1 MVRKHCRRE
10 NTSLWLH
17 FESIALW
24 KPIDQ
29 LKVFFNLMCMGSHDI
44 SMFIFSFHSSINS
57 QWNYS
62 HMDGGLSLN
71 MCLELWW
78 QAGRDYNAS
87 NIEFCFRSFVAVG
100 VTSVQLKHGGAQ
112 QQVCCQNHPM
122 NTGAEGEHGKKN
134 ILRWFIFTETFR
146 WESYKCPCGVFV
158 LWGGRDERS
167 YYKHLVQKPCFK
179 ASNLGFWQQPCWF
192 FCGRQWQKMH
202 ECMDG
207 WNLTLQKWSADLYK
221 LFPQIISL
229 KAQTRL
235 RNLVQWLISA
245 NWEKQQPVSA
255 SICQLKQTCS

>member
-1 MVRKHCRRE
+1 
-10 NTSLWLH
+10 
-17 FESIALW
+17 
-24 KPIDQ
+24 
-29 LKVFFNLMCMGSHDI
+29 MCMGSHDI

-71 MCLELWW
+71 MCLEFWW

-87 NIEFCFRSFVAVG
+87 NIEFHFRSFVAVG

-112 QQVCCQNHPM
+112 QQACCQNHPM
-122 NTGAEGEHGKKN
+122 NTRTEGEHGKNTFEDDSYLLKHYAEKVIN
-134 ILRWFIFTETFR
+134 VPVGFLFCEWVFTVYR
-146 WESYKCPCGVFV
+146 
-158 LWGGRDERS
+158 RDGCS
-167 YYKHLVQKPCFK
+167 HNKHLVQKPCFK
-179 ASNLGFWQQPCWF
+179 GSNLGFWQQPCWF

-221 LFPQIISL
+221 LFSLIISL

-255 SICQLKQTCS
+255 SICQVKQTCS

>member
-1 MVRKHCRRE
+1 
-10 NTSLWLH
+10 
-17 FESIALW
+17 
-24 KPIDQ
+24 
-29 LKVFFNLMCMGSHDI
+29 MCMGSHDI

-87 NIEFCFRSFVAVG
+87 NIEFRFRSFMDVG

-134 ILRWFIFTETFR
+134 ILRWFIFTETLR

-167 YYKHLVQKPCFK
+167 YYKHLVKKPCFK
-179 ASNLGFWQQPCWF
+179 ASNLEFWQQPCWF

-221 LFPQIISL
+221 LFPQIILL

>member
-87 NIEFCFRSFVAVG
+87 NIEFRFRSFVAVG

-122 NTGAEGEHGKKN
+122 NTGAEGEHGKKKHFKMIHIYWN
-134 ILRWFIFTETFR
+134 ISLRKLQM
-146 WESYKCPCGVFV
+146 S
-158 LWGGRDERS
+158 LWG
-167 YYKHLVQKPCFK
+167 
-179 ASNLGFWQQPCWF
+179 
-192 FCGRQWQKMH
+192 FCSVRGKRWM
-202 ECMDG
+202 
-207 WNLTLQKWSADLYK
+207 
-221 LFPQIISL
+221 SL
-229 KAQTRL
+229 L
-235 RNLVQWLISA
+235 
-245 NWEKQQPVSA
+245 
-255 SICQLKQTCS
+255 